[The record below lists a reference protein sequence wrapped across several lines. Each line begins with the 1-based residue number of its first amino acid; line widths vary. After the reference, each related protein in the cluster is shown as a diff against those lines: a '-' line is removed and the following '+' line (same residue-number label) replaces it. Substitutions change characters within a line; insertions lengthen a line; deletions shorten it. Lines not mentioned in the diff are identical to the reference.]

1 MEGVSDMDIKEIREA
16 LDKLDKEKTYSDA
29 FVGACLSCYLSSEEQ
44 YEAINKAKQEYENNK
59 VSSALHANFPSY
71 CRFLLSEVER
81 LEDKKAEMQVT
92 IEDCKVEINK
102 KWEDHSKLV
111 IGLKDAVKNGNQ
123 RCAKLEKE
131 NADYHKIISEIL
143 KCDPVPA
150 CKREDNK
157 LEPPWEVISRIRK
170 ENAALREELKL
181 SHDVVEAAKEA
192 IVCVGF
198 ADLMATCQSVR
209 KEFEPIRNRLLEA
222 LKKIKED

>member
-1 MEGVSDMDIKEIREA
+1 MDIKEIREV

-44 YEAINKAKQEYENNK
+44 DEAINKAKQEYENNK
-59 VSSALHANFPSY
+59 VSSDLHASFPSY
-71 CRFLLSEVER
+71 CRFLLSEVEG
-81 LEDKKAEMQVT
+81 LQNTIAQMQDVEQT
-92 IEDCKVEINK
+92 IYECRMK
-102 KWEDHSKLV
+102 
-111 IGLKDAVKNGNQ
+111 GGDAVRHLLDSLLAENKQ
-123 RCAKLEKE
+123 LKTEVERLEKE

-198 ADLMATCQSVR
+198 ADLMATCPSVR

>member
-1 MEGVSDMDIKEIREA
+1 MDIKEIREA

-44 YEAINKAKQEYENNK
+44 DEAINKAKQEYENNK
-59 VSSALHANFPSY
+59 VSSDLHASFPSY

-131 NADYHKIISEIL
+131 NA
-143 KCDPVPA
+143 
-150 CKREDNK
+150 
-157 LEPPWEVISRIRK
+157 
-170 ENAALREELKL
+170 ALRE
-181 SHDVVEAAKEA
+181 VVSSTKTLCNIICNSTPETTIK
-192 IVCVGF
+192 GKMQS
-198 ADLMATCQSVR
+198 MA
-209 KEFEPIRNRLLEA
+209 FLLGHHPMILNA
-222 LKKIKED
+222 LEKIKDE